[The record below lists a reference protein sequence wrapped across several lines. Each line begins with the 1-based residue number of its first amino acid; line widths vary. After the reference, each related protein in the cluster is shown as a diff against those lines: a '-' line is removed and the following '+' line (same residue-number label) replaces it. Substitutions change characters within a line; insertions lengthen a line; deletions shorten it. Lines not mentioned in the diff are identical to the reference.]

1 VNVVLGALSFA
12 VFAAA
17 PSMMLSATILYT
29 QTPRR
34 PSAFDD
40 FLVVVYYAG
49 VTTAVSTVGF
59 LIPTGLSQQWR
70 LLSKTKTTLIAGGLG
85 LISPVV
91 FFVVLM
97 FTAVGLNALFKSSY
111 MWLGLVIGQGLP
123 GLILGTFAH
132 YAARYFVHWD
142 RKIERSGQ

>member
-1 VNVVLGALSFA
+1 MNVVLGAALFA

-17 PSMMLSATILYT
+17 PSMMLSATILLT
-29 QTPRR
+29 QSPRR
-34 PSAFDD
+34 PAAFDD
-40 FLVVVYYAG
+40 FLVVAYYAG
-49 VTTAVSTVGF
+49 VTTVVSTIGF
-59 LIPTGLSQQWR
+59 LIPTAFSQQWR
-70 LLSKTKTTLIAGGLG
+70 LLTKSKTALIAGGLG

-91 FFVVLM
+91 FLVVLM

-111 MWLGLVIGQGLP
+111 MWLGLVVGQGLP

-142 RKIERSGQ
+142 RRVERSGQ